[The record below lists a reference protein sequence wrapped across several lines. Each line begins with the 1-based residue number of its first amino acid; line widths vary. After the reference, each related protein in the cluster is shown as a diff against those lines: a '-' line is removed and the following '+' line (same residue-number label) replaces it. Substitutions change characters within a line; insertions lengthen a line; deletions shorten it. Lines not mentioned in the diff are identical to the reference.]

1 MSYYIQT
8 VSSEVT
14 RYVQDLK
21 ELLFTANVYLQ
32 GMPVKSETKNEFIT
46 RDFAA
51 CCKRQQKRLVVSIQ
65 STKPI
70 EPSINTQHDTNT
82 S

>member
-1 MSYYIQT
+1 MSYYIQKS
-8 VSSEVT
+8 SSEFNHN
-14 RYVQDLK
+14 VQD
-21 ELLFTANVYLQ
+21 LQ
-32 GMPVKSETKNEFIT
+32 GMPVKSETKNEFVT

-51 CCKRQQKRLVVSIQ
+51 CCKRQQKRLVVSTQ